1 LVFRGNFQLRPKF
14 WMLKSLT
21 ISNFRNFDRIK
32 TELDSH
38 VNVLVGSNGHGKTN
52 FLEAVYYLSLLRS
65 FRTNQIS
72 DLRQWKKDFFRLE
85 CECTQSGMPSRHL
98 SVTYGNERRLQ
109 VNGTNI
115 YRTSDFIN
123 QFICVTFIPQDK
135 DLIRGSEVLRRRF
148 MDISLSQMSTGYL
161 RNLQS
166 YTEALRARNAMLK
179 DRVKYTDSTIK
190 AYDHVLVK
198 SGVAVEMERREFM
211 EKLNSSLF
219 EKSSLLFSPD
229 LILSVRYLSG
239 IGSLLQVSY
248 DDAEQMEEKFRMALR
263 KNYERDCRKG
273 FTHCGPHRAE
283 MTCLLNLHSLLHFGS
298 EGECRM
304 ASLAIKFAFLDVLRQ
319 TLNSDDITLLVDDVT
334 GELDTTRQDNF
345 YRELLSGGQI
355 IYAGTFLPEAFR
367 GKGRVFNVKSGMIAS
382 L

>member
-1 LVFRGNFQLRPKF
+1 
-14 WMLKSLT
+14 M
-21 ISNFRNFDRIK
+21 
-32 TELDSH
+32 
-38 VNVLVGSNGHGKTN
+38 
-52 FLEAVYYLSLLRS
+52 
-65 FRTNQIS
+65 
-72 DLRQWKKDFFRLE
+72 E

-263 KNYERDCRKG
+263 KNYERDCRT
-273 FTHCGPHRAE
+273 THCTTSCGN
-283 MTCLLNLHSLLHFGS
+283 TCLLNLHPLFWFGR
-298 EGECRM
+298 RM
-304 ASLAIKFAFLDVLRQ
+304 QKASLMITAFRCSRQ
-319 TLNSDDITLLVDDVT
+319 TLNSMTLP
-334 GELDTTRQDNF
+334 
-345 YRELLSGGQI
+345 
-355 IYAGTFLPEAFR
+355 AGR
-367 GKGRVFNVKSGMIAS
+367 
-382 L
+382 